1 MRIKMLATGQTREE
15 NDSYAMR
22 LIEQGKAVAVRLPGE
37 NKTKERPHGA

>member
-1 MRIKMLATGQTREE
+1 MRLKMLATGQTREE

-37 NKTKERPHGA
+37 NKPKERPHGA

>member
-22 LIEQGKAVAVRLPGE
+22 LIEQGKAVAVRPSGE
-37 NKTKERPHGA
+37 NRPKERTHGA

>member
-22 LIEQGKAVAVRLPGE
+22 LIEQGKAVTVRMPGE
-37 NKTKERPHGA
+37 NKPKERPHGA